1 MANGTRRMAPGSV
14 TRREAVAL
22 LGGVALGAATLG
34 LCGCGSDAGA
44 GAKASAGA
52 AKADARRR
60 RGDFR
65 IGVLQIADHAALE
78 RTRKG
83 IAQAL
88 DAAGVRYRLDV
99 QVAKNDFLACQGMA
113 AGFSGGDHDLIV
125 ALGTPAAQAAVGAT
139 SNVPIVATAVT
150 DLAAAGLL
158 DNAQVPGGNV
168 TGAADL
174 TPVERQFDLLRQLL
188 PGAGRVGILYCSQES
203 NSEVQA
209 SMAEDAAS
217 ARGLA
222 SERFRVAGAG
232 ELEAAVRSMAGKV
245 DACYVPTD
253 NTVAASIGKV
263 AAQATAAKLPLV
275 CGEAGMVE
283 AGGLA
288 TVGIDYLELGKA
300 AGSMAAR
307 VLGRLQREARPRKR
321 DAAAKQPTAD
331 MAVWQPD
338 GAPKVVVNQQTA
350 RALGIDTS
358 ALDTASLER
367 A

>member
-78 RTRKG
+78 RTRRG

-139 SNVPIVATAVT
+139 SNVPIVAV
-150 DLAAAGLL
+150 
-158 DNAQVPGGNV
+158 N
-168 TGAADL
+168 
-174 TPVERQFDLLRQLL
+174 RQFDLLRQLV

-209 SMAEDAAS
+209 SMVEDAAS

-222 SERFRVAGAG
+222 SERFRVAGAD

-253 NTVAASIGKV
+253 NTVATSMGKV
-263 AAQATAAKLPLV
+263 ATQATAAKLPLV

-307 VLGRLQREARPRKR
+307 VLGRLRREARRRTR
-321 DAAAKQPTAD
+321 DAATPQPTAD
-331 MAVWQPD
+331 MAVWHPS

-350 RALGIDTS
+350 RALGIDAS

>member
-1 MANGTRRMAPGSV
+1 MTDGTTRMAPGGV

-44 GAKASAGA
+44 DAKAAGA
-52 AKADARRR
+52 SKADARRR

-65 IGVLQIADHAALE
+65 IGVLEIADHAALR

-83 IAQAL
+83 FVQAL
-88 DAAGVRYRLDV
+88 DAAGVRHRLDV
-99 QVAKNDFLACQGMA
+99 QVAQNDFLACQGMA
-113 AGFSGGDHDLIV
+113 AGFSGGEHDLIL

-139 SNVPIVATAVT
+139 SNVPIVAAAVT

-158 DNAQVPGGNV
+158 DDAKRPGGNV

-174 TPVERQFDLLRQLL
+174 TPVERQFDLLRQLV

-209 SMAEDAAS
+209 SMAEDAAT

-222 SERFRVAGAG
+222 TTRYRVAGAD

-253 NTVAASIGKV
+253 NTVAASMGKV
-263 AAQATAAKLPLV
+263 AAQARAARLPLV

-300 AGSMAAR
+300 ASNMAAHVLAR
-307 VLGRLQREARPRKR
+307 VQREARRRKR
-321 DAAAKQPTAD
+321 DAATPQPTAD
-331 MAVWQPD
+331 MAVWSPE
-338 GAPKVVVNQQTA
+338 GAPSVLVNQETA
-350 RALGIDTS
+350 RALGIDAS